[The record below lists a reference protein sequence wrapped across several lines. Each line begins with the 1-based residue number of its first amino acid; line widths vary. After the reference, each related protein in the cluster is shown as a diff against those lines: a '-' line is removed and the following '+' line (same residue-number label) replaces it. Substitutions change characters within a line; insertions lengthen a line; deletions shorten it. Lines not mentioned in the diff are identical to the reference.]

1 MKKLWAKIML
11 WFLYNDRLSCELAS
25 ADKFLDKEDR
35 EYYKNDLRLVQARI
49 KHYEGILNGK

>member
-11 WFLYNDRLSCELAS
+11 WFLYDYRMTCELGFE
-25 ADKFLDKEDR
+25 DKFLDKEDR

-49 KHYEGILNGK
+49 KHYEGML